1 MINNS
6 FYLRTF
12 QLMISYFQSAVTVFS
27 LKLVK
32 LPNPVFVSVC
42 VLLIPQFYLLTY
54 LKTLYV
60 LSSVSF

>member
-1 MINNS
+1 
-6 FYLRTF
+6 
-12 QLMISYFQSAVTVFS
+12 MISYFQSAVTVFS